1 MLLVI
6 ASLAVLFLAPA
17 TGQGLVKVGFYG
29 EALCPDCINFINGPL
44 TVAFKEVYTRGNV
57 VCLDRRDNKP
67 CISIHDSP
75 RLLLSSFST
84 TLRGEMPSLWMVNL
98 NVNMDKWSV

>member
-1 MLLVI
+1 MVVGGVECSLIRTFNTAQKLFKMMLVL

-44 TVAFKEVYTRGNV
+44 TVAFNQVRTIKY
-57 VCLDRRDNKP
+57 K
-67 CISIHDSP
+67 
-75 RLLLSSFST
+75 
-84 TLRGEMPSLWMVNL
+84 SLM
-98 NVNMDKWSV
+98 